1 MVVFASTDE
10 LYAHFVPFL
19 EKVSQGDLRQKFL
32 SIQASF
38 KVNNTDPDATLFVDC
53 TQDPPLVKAGDAAA
67 AETADIELTMSAD
80 DSHRFWLGDL
90 NVTKAVATRRIKFS
104 GPLLKLIGL
113 LPVFQPAFTEYREYL
128 VANGRRELLPE
139 E

>member
-1 MVVFASTDE
+1 MAVFASADE
-10 LYAHFVPFL
+10 LYAHFLPFL

-32 SIQASF
+32 SIRSSF

-53 TQDPPLVKAGDAAA
+53 AQDPPLISVGDAASA
-67 AETADIELTMSAD
+67 ATADIDLTMSAD
-80 DSHRFWLGDL
+80 DSHRFWLGEL

-128 VANGRRELLPE
+128 VTTGRRDLLPE
-139 E
+139 K